1 MRRILLLVSGLLI
14 LISGCTQT
22 PLELELP
29 TPTARSTYTPMPTLT
44 VMPTYTLQPTLTI
57 PVYPTATTRPT
68 FAINGSE
75 KQPDSSAP
83 VYMTVTPFAE
93 PTKLI
98 PVSMEQEFPCGKWL
112 GITVTYMIPKLQGT
126 LSEHFPVG
134 KFLLMRVRLRGLQE
148 DSNVK
153 LLDRSF
159 TLLGS
164 LYGRNIR
171 ISLDRP
177 NSDYANSRWETPKL
191 DTSIGF
197 NGYETF
203 IVFDVNPLMTNYE
216 LLFEPVTAE
225 QTDPICSLSLPLPI
239 AYY

>member
-1 MRRILLLVSGLLI
+1 MRRTLLLILGLLI
-14 LISGCTQT
+14 LISGCAKTS
-22 PLELELP
+22 LELELP
-29 TPTARSTYTPMPTLT
+29 TPTARFTYTPMSTLT

-68 FAINGSE
+68 FAANGSE
-75 KQPDSSAP
+75 NQAGLSAP
-83 VYMTVTPFAE
+83 VYMTVTPYSE

-134 KFLLMRVRLRGLQE
+134 KFLLMRVRLRSLQE
-148 DSNVK
+148 NSSVQ

-171 ISLDRP
+171 ISLDRL
-177 NSDYANSRWETPKL
+177 NSDYANTRWETPKL
-191 DTSIGF
+191 ETPIGQ

-203 IVFDVNPLMTNYE
+203 IVFDVNPQMTNYE

-225 QTDPICSLSLPLPI
+225 QADPICSLSLPLPV

>member
-1 MRRILLLVSGLLI
+1 MRRIFALTLLSLLLTA
-14 LISGCTQT
+14 CAQA
-22 PLELELP
+22 PLVLDLP
-29 TPTARSTYTPMPTLT
+29 TPTARPTLTSMPTLT
-44 VMPTYTLQPTLTI
+44 AMPTYTLQPTLTI
-57 PVYPTATTRPT
+57 PVYPTATLRPT
-68 FAINGSE
+68 FASNGSE
-75 KQPDSSAP
+75 NQNDSSVP
-83 VYMTVTPFAE
+83 VYMTVTPFVM

-112 GITVTYMIPKLQGT
+112 GITVTFMIPKLQGT
-126 LSEHFPVG
+126 LTEHFPVG
-134 KFLLMRVRLRGLQE
+134 RFLLMRIRLRSLSTETSGP
-148 DSNVK
+148 

-177 NSDYANSRWETPKL
+177 NSDYANTRWETPKL
-191 DTSIGF
+191 DTPIGQD
-197 NGYETF
+197 GYETF
-203 IVFDVNPLMTNYE
+203 IVFDVNPEMTNYE

-225 QTDPICSLSLPLPI
+225 QADPICSLSLPLPI